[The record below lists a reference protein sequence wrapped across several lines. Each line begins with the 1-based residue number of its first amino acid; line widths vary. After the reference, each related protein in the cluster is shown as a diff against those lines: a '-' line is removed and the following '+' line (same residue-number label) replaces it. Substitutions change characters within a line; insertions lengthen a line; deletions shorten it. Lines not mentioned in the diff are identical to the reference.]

1 MLPNQLAAGILYKKE
16 AIVKSKK
23 SEIYG
28 NRKWRKQKKM
38 EGKDE
43 AKVMSVVPPV
53 VRQEDEKTK
62 RYRENL
68 HDLFLFSMDR
78 AEVLMG
84 GKPDVNLE
92 IIDTI
97 RDLRQFIE
105 HLRRLL
111 DGDEAPAMFLKR
123 EDVARLGRDEL
134 AFIVDGF
141 WEWYNEEGCPCDKC
155 DDYFCRYCQKQKEEA
170 DAELADGE
178 MDPEDYNHLAK
189 NGFYDGMCGDTQEG
203 CWASYYLWCYRN
215 GYDVK
220 TGKKMEAKK
229 IQ

>member
-28 NRKWRKQKKM
+28 NRKWRKRKKM

-43 AKVMSVVPPV
+43 AKVMSIIPPV

-78 AEVLMG
+78 AAVLMG

-134 AFIVDGF
+134 AFIVENF
-141 WEWYNEEGCPCDKC
+141 WNWYSENGCPRDSCE
-155 DDYFCRYCQKQKEEA
+155 DYFCHHCQCMKEEA
-170 DAELADGE
+170 DEDLANGELA
-178 MDPEDYNHLAK
+178 PEDYNIMAGKH
-189 NGFYDGMCGDTQEG
+189 FYDEMCDDMQEG
-203 CWASYYLWCYRN
+203 CWADYFLWCYRN
-215 GYDVK
+215 GYEPA
-220 TGKKMEAKK
+220 TGKKKEANNG
-229 IQ
+229 